1 MNVDAL
7 LSALE
12 KDEGFVAYVYDDAN
26 GKPIVPGYTLVG
38 HPTIWYGLCLEQ
50 GRIPQLPTS
59 LPRDLLRYVAQ
70 GKWLELSMK
79 APWVDTLPE
88 STQLG
93 LAMMCYQLG
102 VSGVLGFKKMITALQ
117 AGDFETAEAEALD
130 SDWGRKHKTRAKRVA
145 RLIRGG

>member
-59 LPRDLLRYVAQ
+59 LPRDLLRYVAE
-70 GKWLELSMK
+70 GKWLELLMRE
-79 APWVDTLPE
+79 PWIETLPE
-88 STQLG
+88 KTQLG
-93 LAMMCYQLG
+93 LAMMAYQLG
-102 VSGVLGFKKMITALQ
+102 ARGVLNFQKMMAALR
-117 AGDFETAEAEALD
+117 AGDFETAESEALD
-130 SDWGRKHKTRAKRVA
+130 SDWGRKHKTRAKKVA